1 MAIKPIEEM
10 IRSVSRRGET
20 QVASDPDPMAEKWDM
35 YQDKIKDGSYTGT
48 WEDFLLD
55 FEDAVDIPY
64 AKRKEPQ
71 GIMQLAG
78 GLDAE
83 EMMDRAY
90 KWYHENHI
98 KGIEGFESPL
108 YDEDG
113 IPLIDPSTIFTMFMS
128 S

>member
-1 MAIKPIEEM
+1 MAIEDIEQMTAPLSAKGGRE
-10 IRSVSRRGET
+10 
-20 QVASDPDPMAEKWDM
+20 VAMPDPDPK
-35 YQDKIKDGSYTGT
+35 
-48 WEDFLLD
+48 
-55 FEDAVDIPY
+55 
-64 AKRKEPQ
+64 

>member
-1 MAIKPIEEM
+1 MAIEDIDKMTAPL
-10 IRSVSRRGET
+10 SRRGET

-35 YQDKIKDGSYTGT
+35 YQDMIKDGSYTGT